1 MCFSVVL
8 VWFCC
13 RMRTFKTTVFFQL
26 KRVFT
31 VRCEDPPGTPTVSR
45 VTGVAVFVFW
55 SLCDETGSCC
65 KLKLTWSNLP
75 QTSCVRDLD
84 ETWPP
89 GVLKPGFCKSDR
101 SLLFVRNNRNLC
113 RWCRKTHNQV
123 SHVWCKE
130 NEIKTR
136 MLMCIKV
143 ASLIQCAA
151 TTIFK
156 LKYGPLNAVRTTKC
170 WFSVTLVAFKWTN
183 PFSVIQVN

>member
-1 MCFSVVL
+1 
-8 VWFCC
+8 
-13 RMRTFKTTVFFQL
+13 MRSEPGQDSNLDLQKSLLEPDL
-26 KRVFT
+26 KPNRK
-31 VRCEDPPGTPTVSR
+31 S
-45 VTGVAVFVFW
+45 AILNLVFVFW